1 MSESVAERFW
11 VGSPAVL
18 LALCCLFSPVS
29 GTILL
34 RTGNYSFQPVQD
46 VNAQFGPAVSPQG
59 MSGNVFMVY
68 PEDGCSPVRPVDKQ
82 RHMGTDGLPWI
93 ALIRRS
99 HSSIHAADEPCT
111 FDVKVSHAEAAGA
124 SAAIIYDDLYEG
136 LLIMSKPLGNPDP
149 GIPSVFIDKNSGYLF
164 KTLLQAGSLVQVIIT
179 PVSDIVWISMF
190 MSATAGFFAIA
201 LVIAAFCLVKFNTSH
216 PFQDGEDDE
225 FHDVYRRDG
234 RVQPLSRRQ
243 LQSLQVVVYSIGNG
257 DGVLDGDA
265 EGVLE
270 SDDDNSHVCA
280 ICLEEYAAGEKL
292 RVLPCQ
298 HRFHKGCVDAWLI
311 EQSSCCPLC
320 KREAVSDTGRHS
332 MMARVFDSVHHAVSN
347 ASRSLRDRIHMLR
360 ATSRQRA
367 QGDGDD
373 AASREEPREAEMGR
387 LIPTHSVQVVVDT

>member
-1 MSESVAERFW
+1 MLSLGLRC
-11 VGSPAVL
+11 L
-18 LALCCLFSPVS
+18 LKGCL
-29 GTILL
+29 
-34 RTGNYSFQPVQD
+34 
-46 VNAQFGPAVSPQG
+46 
-59 MSGNVFMVY
+59 GNVFMVY

-99 HSSIHAADEPCT
+99 HSSIHAADEPS
-111 FDVKVSHAEAAGA
+111 VRESR
-124 SAAIIYDDLYEG
+124 S
-136 LLIMSKPLGNPDP
+136 

-164 KTLLQAGSLVQVIIT
+164 KTLLQAGGLVQVIIT

-201 LVIAAFCLVKFNTSH
+201 LVIAAFCLVRFNTSH

-243 LQSLQVVVYSIGNG
+243 LHSLQVVVYSIGNG

-280 ICLEEYAAGEKL
+280 ICLQYG
-292 RVLPCQ
+292 
-298 HRFHKGCVDAWLI
+298 W
-311 EQSSCCPLC
+311 
-320 KREAVSDTGRHS
+320 
-332 MMARVFDSVHHAVSN
+332 
-347 ASRSLRDRIHMLR
+347 
-360 ATSRQRA
+360 
-367 QGDGDD
+367 
-373 AASREEPREAEMGR
+373 
-387 LIPTHSVQVVVDT
+387 

>member
-46 VNAQFGPAVSPQG
+46 VNAQFGPAVSAQG

-99 HSSIHAADEPCT
+99 HSSIHAADEPC
-111 FDVKVSHAEAAGA
+111 
-124 SAAIIYDDLYEG
+124 

-201 LVIAAFCLVKFNTSH
+201 LVIAAFCLVRFNTSH

-298 HRFHKGCVDAWLI
+298 HRFHKGCVDAWLL

-360 ATSRQRA
+360 ARQRA
-367 QGDGDD
+367 QGDD